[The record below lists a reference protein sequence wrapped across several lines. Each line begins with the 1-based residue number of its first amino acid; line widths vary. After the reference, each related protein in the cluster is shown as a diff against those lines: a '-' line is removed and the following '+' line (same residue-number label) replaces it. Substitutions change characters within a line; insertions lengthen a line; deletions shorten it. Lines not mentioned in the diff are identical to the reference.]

1 VSARR
6 ALRAVLRAP
15 AEGLVLLARAY
26 QCTLSGF
33 LGRQCR
39 FFPSCSEYFIESV
52 RRHGAIG
59 GGLRGVWRILRCH
72 PFSRGGYDPVK

>member
-1 VSARR
+1 MTARR
-6 ALRAVLRAP
+6 ILKAILRAP

-33 LGRQCR
+33 LGGQCR
-39 FFPSCSEYFIESV
+39 FFPTCSEYFIESV
-52 RRHGAIG
+52 RRHGAVL
-59 GGLRGVWRILRCH
+59 GGLRGLWRILRCH